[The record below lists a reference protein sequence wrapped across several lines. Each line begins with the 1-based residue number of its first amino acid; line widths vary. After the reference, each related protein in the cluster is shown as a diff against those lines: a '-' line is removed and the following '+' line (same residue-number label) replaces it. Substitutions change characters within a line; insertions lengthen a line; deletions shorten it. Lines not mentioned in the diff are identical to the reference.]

1 MIWSVCHSV
10 VSDADITGIQADLI
24 FSVAGK
30 TGAAVQKLLLD
41 ATNDHQFIHVDPELA
56 KSAPTPWDTT
66 IAHGF
71 LTLSLVSY
79 MSATSGFMPAEM
91 QTAVNYGS
99 DKVRF
104 MEAVPVDS
112 KIRGRFILTD
122 AQYKKNG
129 RWLVKTT
136 VTIEI
141 EGVEKPAAVIETL
154 TLYIVKE

>member
-1 MIWSVCHSV
+1 MNVIPANELENHIGEEIGLSEWIEVTQERINQF
-10 VSDADITGIQADLI
+10 A
-24 FSVAGK
+24 
-30 TGAAVQKLLLD
+30 D

-91 QTAVNYGS
+91 QTAVNYES

-141 EGVEKPAAVIETL
+141 EGVEKPAALVETL

>member
-1 MIWSVCHSV
+1 MKVIPATELENPIGEEIGLSEWIE
-10 VSDADITGIQADLI
+10 ITQERINQFA
-24 FSVAGK
+24 
-30 TGAAVQKLLLD
+30 D

>member
-1 MIWSVCHSV
+1 MNVIPADELENHIGEEIG
-10 VSDADITGIQADLI
+10 VSEWIEITQERINQFA
-24 FSVAGK
+24 
-30 TGAAVQKLLLD
+30 D
-41 ATNDHQFIHVDPELA
+41 ATNDHQFIHVDPEAA
-56 KSAPTPWDTT
+56 KAAPTPWDTT

-79 MSATSGFMPAEM
+79 MSVTSGFMPAQM

-112 KIRGRFILTD
+112 KIRGKFVLTE

-141 EGVEKPAAVIETL
+141 EGVEKPAATVETL

>member
-1 MIWSVCHSV
+1 MKVIPANKLEDHIGEEIGLSEWIE
-10 VSDADITGIQADLI
+10 ITQERINQFAE
-24 FSVAGK
+24 
-30 TGAAVQKLLLD
+30 

-112 KIRGRFILTD
+112 KIRGRFVLTD

-129 RWLVKTT
+129 RWLVKTS

-141 EGVEKPAAVIETL
+141 DGVEKPAAIIETL

>member
-1 MIWSVCHSV
+1 MKVIPANELEDHIGEEIGLSEWIE
-10 VSDADITGIQADLI
+10 VSQERINQFAE
-24 FSVAGK
+24 
-30 TGAAVQKLLLD
+30 

-104 MEAVPVDS
+104 MQAVPVDS

-122 AQYKKNG
+122 ARYKKNG

-136 VTIEI
+136 VTVEI
-141 EGVEKPAAVIETL
+141 EGIDKPAAIIETL

>member
-1 MIWSVCHSV
+1 MNVIPASELEYHIGEEIG
-10 VSDADITGIQADLI
+10 VSEWIEITQERINQFA
-24 FSVAGK
+24 
-30 TGAAVQKLLLD
+30 D
-41 ATNDHQFIHVDPELA
+41 ATNDHQFIHVDPEAA
-56 KSAPTPWDTT
+56 KAAPTPWDTT

-79 MSATSGFMPAEM
+79 MSVTSGFMPAQM

-104 MEAVPVDS
+104 MEAVPVNS
-112 KIRGRFILTD
+112 KIRGKFVLTE

-141 EGVEKPAAVIETL
+141 EGVEKPAAIVETL

>member
-1 MIWSVCHSV
+1 MNVIPASELENHIGEEIG
-10 VSDADITGIQADLI
+10 VSEWIEITQERINQFA
-24 FSVAGK
+24 
-30 TGAAVQKLLLD
+30 D
-41 ATNDHQFIHVDPELA
+41 ATNDHQFIHVDPEAA
-56 KSAPTPWDTT
+56 KAAPTPWDTT

-79 MSATSGFMPAEM
+79 MSVTSGFMPAQM
-91 QTAVNYGS
+91 RTAVNYGS

-104 MEAVPVDS
+104 MEAVPVNS
-112 KIRGRFILTD
+112 KIRGKFVLTE

-141 EGVEKPAAVIETL
+141 EGVEKPAAIVETL

>member
-1 MIWSVCHSV
+1 MNVIPANELKNHIGEEIGLSEWIEVTQERINKF
-10 VSDADITGIQADLI
+10 A
-24 FSVAGK
+24 
-30 TGAAVQKLLLD
+30 D

-112 KIRGRFILTD
+112 KIRGRFVLTD

-129 RWLVKTT
+129 RWLVKTS

-141 EGVEKPAAVIETL
+141 DGVEKPAAIIETL

>member
-1 MIWSVCHSV
+1 MKVIPANELENHIGEEIGLSEWIEVTQERINQF
-10 VSDADITGIQADLI
+10 A
-24 FSVAGK
+24 
-30 TGAAVQKLLLD
+30 D

-66 IAHGF
+66 IALGF

-141 EGVEKPAAVIETL
+141 EGVDKPAAVIETL

>member
-1 MIWSVCHSV
+1 MKVIPATELENHIGEEIGLSEWIE
-10 VSDADITGIQADLI
+10 ITQERINQFA
-24 FSVAGK
+24 
-30 TGAAVQKLLLD
+30 D

-99 DKVRF
+99 DKVRC

>member
-1 MIWSVCHSV
+1 MNVIPADELENHIGEEIG
-10 VSDADITGIQADLI
+10 VSEWIEITQERINQFA
-24 FSVAGK
+24 
-30 TGAAVQKLLLD
+30 D
-41 ATNDHQFIHVDPELA
+41 ATNDHQFIHVDPEAA
-56 KSAPTPWDTT
+56 KAAPTPWDTT

-79 MSATSGFMPAEM
+79 MSVTSGFMPAQM

-112 KIRGRFILTD
+112 KIRGKFVLTE

-141 EGVEKPAAVIETL
+141 EGVEKPAAIVETL
-154 TLYIVKE
+154 TLYILKE

>member
-1 MIWSVCHSV
+1 MNVIPASELENHIGEEIG
-10 VSDADITGIQADLI
+10 VSEWIEITQERINQFA
-24 FSVAGK
+24 
-30 TGAAVQKLLLD
+30 D
-41 ATNDHQFIHVDPELA
+41 ATNDHQFIHVDPEAA
-56 KSAPTPWDTT
+56 KAAPL
-66 IAHGF
+66 HGIHYCTWF
-71 LTLSLVSY
+71 FNLSLVSY
-79 MSATSGFMPAEM
+79 MSVTSGFMPAQM

-104 MEAVPVDS
+104 MEAVPVNS
-112 KIRGRFILTD
+112 KIRGKFVLTE

-141 EGVEKPAAVIETL
+141 EGVEKPAAIVETL

>member
-1 MIWSVCHSV
+1 MKVIPANELEDHIGEEIGLSEWIE
-10 VSDADITGIQADLI
+10 ITQERINQFAE
-24 FSVAGK
+24 
-30 TGAAVQKLLLD
+30 

-104 MEAVPVDS
+104 MQAVPVDS

-136 VTIEI
+136 VTVEI
-141 EGVEKPAAVIETL
+141 EGIDKPAAIIETL

>member
-1 MIWSVCHSV
+1 MKVIPANELENHIGEEIGLSEWIEVTQERINQF
-10 VSDADITGIQADLI
+10 A
-24 FSVAGK
+24 
-30 TGAAVQKLLLD
+30 D

-141 EGVEKPAAVIETL
+141 EGVDKPAAVIETL

>member
-1 MIWSVCHSV
+1 MSENAQKAFEVMQNTIGL
-10 VSDADITGIQADLI
+10 DP
-24 FSVAGK
+24 VAGEWFEI
-30 TGAAVQKLLLD
+30 TQERINQFAD
-41 ATNDHQFIHVDPELA
+41 ATNDHQFIHVDPEAA
-56 KSAPTPWDTT
+56 KAAPTPWDTT

-79 MSATSGFMPAEM
+79 MSVTSGFMPAQM

-112 KIRGRFILTD
+112 KIRGKFVLTE

-141 EGVEKPAAVIETL
+141 EGVEKPAAIVETL

>member
-1 MIWSVCHSV
+1 MDRSTQERINQF
-10 VSDADITGIQADLI
+10 A
-24 FSVAGK
+24 
-30 TGAAVQKLLLD
+30 D

>member
-1 MIWSVCHSV
+1 MNVIPANELENHIGEEIGLSEWIEVTQERINKF
-10 VSDADITGIQADLI
+10 A
-24 FSVAGK
+24 
-30 TGAAVQKLLLD
+30 D

-141 EGVEKPAAVIETL
+141 EGVDKPAAVIETL

>member
-1 MIWSVCHSV
+1 MKVIPATELENHIGEEIGLSEWIE
-10 VSDADITGIQADLI
+10 ITQERINQFA
-24 FSVAGK
+24 
-30 TGAAVQKLLLD
+30 D

-112 KIRGRFILTD
+112 RRRGRFILTD

>member
-1 MIWSVCHSV
+1 MNVIPANELENHIGEEIGLSEWIEVTQERINKF
-10 VSDADITGIQADLI
+10 A
-24 FSVAGK
+24 
-30 TGAAVQKLLLD
+30 D

-104 MEAVPVDS
+104 LEAVPVDS
-112 KIRGRFILTD
+112 KIRGRFVLTD

-129 RWLVKTT
+129 RWLVKTS

-141 EGVEKPAAVIETL
+141 DGVEKPAAIIETL

>member
-1 MIWSVCHSV
+1 MNIIPANELENHIGEEIG
-10 VSDADITGIQADLI
+10 VSEWIEITQERINQFA
-24 FSVAGK
+24 
-30 TGAAVQKLLLD
+30 D
-41 ATNDHQFIHVDPELA
+41 ATNDHQFIHVDSEQA
-56 KSAPTPWDTT
+56 KAAPTPWDTT

-79 MSATSGFMPAEM
+79 MSVTSGFMPAQM

-104 MEAVPVDS
+104 MEAVPVNS
-112 KIRGRFILTD
+112 KIRGKFVLTE

-141 EGVEKPAAVIETL
+141 EGVEKPAAIVETL

>member
-1 MIWSVCHSV
+1 MKVIPATELENHIGEEIGLSEWIE
-10 VSDADITGIQADLI
+10 ITQERINQFA
-24 FSVAGK
+24 
-30 TGAAVQKLLLD
+30 D

-112 KIRGRFILTD
+112 KIRGRFILSD

>member
-1 MIWSVCHSV
+1 MNIIPADELKDHIGEEIG
-10 VSDADITGIQADLI
+10 VSEWIEISQERINQFAE
-24 FSVAGK
+24 
-30 TGAAVQKLLLD
+30 
-41 ATNDHQFIHVDPELA
+41 ATNDHQFIHVDPEAA
-56 KSAPTPWDTT
+56 KAAPTPWDTT

-79 MSATSGFMPAEM
+79 MAATSGFSPAQM

-104 MEAVPVDS
+104 MEAVPVNS
-112 KIRGRFILTD
+112 KIRGKFVLTE

-129 RWLVKTT
+129 RWLVKTA

-141 EGVEKPAAVIETL
+141 EGVEKPAAIVETL

>member
-1 MIWSVCHSV
+1 MKVIPATELENHIGEEIGLSEWIE
-10 VSDADITGIQADLI
+10 ITQERINQFA
-24 FSVAGK
+24 
-30 TGAAVQKLLLD
+30 D

-56 KSAPTPWDTT
+56 KSAPTPRDTT

>member
-1 MIWSVCHSV
+1 MKVIPATELENHIGEEIGLSEWIE
-10 VSDADITGIQADLI
+10 ITQERINQFA
-24 FSVAGK
+24 
-30 TGAAVQKLLLD
+30 D

-141 EGVEKPAAVIETL
+141 GGVEKPAAVIETL

>member
-1 MIWSVCHSV
+1 MNVIPADELENHIGEEIG
-10 VSDADITGIQADLI
+10 VSEWIEITQERINQFA
-24 FSVAGK
+24 
-30 TGAAVQKLLLD
+30 D
-41 ATNDHQFIHVDPELA
+41 ATNDHQFIHVDPEAA
-56 KSAPTPWDTT
+56 KAAPTPWDTT

-79 MSATSGFMPAEM
+79 MSVTSGFMPAQM

-112 KIRGRFILTD
+112 KIRGKFVLTE

-141 EGVEKPAAVIETL
+141 EGVEKPAAIVETL

>member
-1 MIWSVCHSV
+1 MKVIPATELENHIGEEIGLSEWIE
-10 VSDADITGIQADLI
+10 ITQERINQFA
-24 FSVAGK
+24 
-30 TGAAVQKLLLD
+30 D

-56 KSAPTPWDTT
+56 KSAPTPLDTT

-79 MSATSGFMPAEM
+79 MSATSWFMPAEM

-104 MEAVPVDS
+104 IEAVPVDS

>member
-1 MIWSVCHSV
+1 MKVIPASELENHIGEEIGISEWIE
-10 VSDADITGIQADLI
+10 VSQERINQFA
-24 FSVAGK
+24 
-30 TGAAVQKLLLD
+30 D

-79 MSATSGFMPAEM
+79 MSATSGFMPADM
-91 QTAVNYGS
+91 QTAVNYGL

-112 KIRGRFILTD
+112 KIRGRFVLTD

-136 VTIEI
+136 ATIEI
-141 EGVEKPAAVIETL
+141 EGVEKPAAIVEAL

>member
-1 MIWSVCHSV
+1 MEAIKPEDLHTMIGKEQFTSWFV
-10 VSDADITGIQADLI
+10 VDQERINVFADVSEDP
-24 FSVAGK
+24 
-30 TGAAVQKLLLD
+30 
-41 ATNDHQFIHVDPELA
+41 QFIHVDPELA
-56 KSAPTPWDTT
+56 KSAPTPWETT

-79 MSATSGFMPAEM
+79 MSATSGFMPADM
-91 QTAVNYGS
+91 QTAVNYGL

-112 KIRGRFILTD
+112 KIRGRFVLTD

-136 VTIEI
+136 ASIEI
-141 EGVEKPAAVIETL
+141 EGFDKPAAIVEAL

>member
-1 MIWSVCHSV
+1 MNVIPANELENHIGEEIGLSEWIEVTQERINQF
-10 VSDADITGIQADLI
+10 A
-24 FSVAGK
+24 
-30 TGAAVQKLLLD
+30 D

>member
-1 MIWSVCHSV
+1 MKVIPATELENH
-10 VSDADITGIQADLI
+10 IGEEIGISEWIEVTQERINQFA
-24 FSVAGK
+24 
-30 TGAAVQKLLLD
+30 D

>member
-1 MIWSVCHSV
+1 MKVIPATELENHIGEEIGLSEWIE
-10 VSDADITGIQADLI
+10 ITQERINKFA
-24 FSVAGK
+24 
-30 TGAAVQKLLLD
+30 D

>member
-1 MIWSVCHSV
+1 MKVIPATELENHIGEEIGLSEWIEVTQERINQF
-10 VSDADITGIQADLI
+10 A
-24 FSVAGK
+24 
-30 TGAAVQKLLLD
+30 D

-129 RWLVKTT
+129 RWIVKTT

>member
-1 MIWSVCHSV
+1 MNVIPASELENHIGEEIG
-10 VSDADITGIQADLI
+10 VSEWIEITQERINQFA
-24 FSVAGK
+24 
-30 TGAAVQKLLLD
+30 D
-41 ATNDHQFIHVDPELA
+41 ATNDHQFIHVDPEAA
-56 KSAPTPWDTT
+56 KAAPTPWDTT

-79 MSATSGFMPAEM
+79 MSVTSGFMPAQM

-104 MEAVPVDS
+104 MEAVPENS
-112 KIRGRFILTD
+112 KIRGKFVLTE

-141 EGVEKPAAVIETL
+141 EGVEKPAAIVETL

>member
-1 MIWSVCHSV
+1 MKVIPATELENHIGEEIGLSEWIEVTQERINQF
-10 VSDADITGIQADLI
+10 A
-24 FSVAGK
+24 
-30 TGAAVQKLLLD
+30 D

-129 RWLVKTT
+129 RWLIKTT